1 MKMKL
6 LDYTIMSL
14 MAGSAAGLWAAEINP
29 RAAVASTAPA
39 SAPETEA
46 AGVNADCAEVQNVSG
61 GQCDADGHMLF
72 RLQSQSYDQPVT
84 LGTSR
89 QSSSQELAPDRR
101 VTLGLKTPGRADA
114 RGRFS
119 FSLPDGGVIWATE
132 DPTLGQAELTAS
144 GPTLVPFDMGSITK
158 SVNFY
163 VRSNYP
169 AFIDRM
175 ELLVFRSSD
184 TDFVKP
190 IATVPLKV
198 GAVVST
204 EWDGQLSSDYRY
216 RVGDELI
223 YIVRAYGK
231 PGTDGKAVQFDET
244 YPSKFQLVTPQDEQ
258 RANTLLRDN
267 LEKSM
272 NGSLSLQQ
280 ALQQSLINS
289 AFAGNGLR
297 LQNIPFYGSRIRVQ
311 GRNIPEGT
319 TLKINDQSYPV
330 DLEGKFVA
338 EYMMPV
344 GQHEFDVAVDGRG
357 GKVERK
363 LGVDVSGEYFFGVAL
378 ADVTLQGNRISG
390 SHEGFKEEGRD
401 KDLLTDARLAFY
413 LKSKLKS
420 KYLITAQA
428 DTTERPIGSLFNG
441 FTDTYARDVFRRL
454 DPDQYYLTYG
464 DDSTTTRD
472 VDTQGRMYLRADWDK
487 NQALWGNYATGLTG
501 TEFAQ
506 YQRSLYGAAASL
518 RSNETTQLGEAKSQL
533 RVFASDSNTAHGHTE
548 LLGTG
553 GSLYYLRHTDILPGS
568 DIVMLEVR
576 DRATGRTISTQQ
588 LVRGADYEVD
598 SYQGRIITRRPLAQI
613 ASESNNTITRD
624 APLSGYE
631 QRLLVD
637 YEYAPSDLRKNMT
650 LGGRGKQWI
659 GEHVAVGGTYVD
671 EQNEGD
677 DYKLKSVDVTL
688 QAGRG
693 TYLKVERSHSESTS
707 VPVFFSDN
715 GGLSFTRLNP
725 AAARKGDATSVEAR
739 VNLQE
744 QGITQSAWSTGAW
757 WRKVDAGF
765 START
770 DYLGQDVTEYGAE
783 LLGELRPDMT
793 LYAKHSRA
801 ERGGESLTQ
810 SQVTTEWRMDDRRAL
825 TAEVRRIDEDRYSG
839 QGIGTLAALKYSQ
852 RLNPSLELYGIGQAT
867 LDNDGGKYRNND
879 AVTAGARYLFGNQS
893 SVSGEAT
900 HGSRGNAL
908 TMSGEYRLT
917 PEHSFYG
924 AYTVSTDTTQYDSLF
939 NNGKR
944 PGLTLGQ
951 RWRLSQ
957 RTNIFNESQYLKD
970 PRSGSGLAHTF
981 GMDFYPGQNWR
992 LGYTLQHG
1000 DLTASTGNVSRDAI
1014 SLYGGRTNVRTNWS
1028 SKVEWRRDS
1037 GSENRTQ
1044 WVLTNYLT
1052 HKVDNSWR
1060 IAGKLNYSETKDRNN
1075 AEAGAKLVESSIG
1088 FAYRPWDS
1096 SRWGLFG
1103 RYTYLYD
1110 MSSLGQ
1116 VGWDGTASTSSAYYD
1131 QQSHVVS
1138 LEGVYRWTQKWE
1150 SVVKFAHREGKA
1162 RFGRGTGQ
1170 WFDSATTFA
1179 AVQARYE
1186 VMNQWH
1192 ALVEYRWLG
1201 VKDGG
1206 DKNGWLVGVDR
1217 DLTKNLRVGVG
1228 YNFTD
1233 FKGDLT
1239 KVDDYR
1245 AKGWYINMVG
1255 YY

>member
-6 LDYTIMSL
+6 LDYTL
-14 MAGSAAGLWAAEINP
+14 MTLLAGSAAVAWADDATVRPAE
-29 RAAVASTAPA
+29 T
-39 SAPETEA
+39 
-46 AGVNADCAEVQNVSG
+46 CAEGECSE
-61 GQCDADGHMLF
+61 DGKMLF
-72 RLQSQSYDQPVT
+72 RLRSESYDRPVT
-84 LGTSR
+84 RGTSR
-89 QSSSQELAPDRR
+89 SSSSQALAPDRR
-101 VTLGLKTPGRADA
+101 VSIGLKAPGQADV
-114 RGRFS
+114 RGSFS

-132 DPTLGQAELTAS
+132 DPTLGKAELTAS
-144 GPTLVPFDMGSITK
+144 GPAVVAFDAGRITK
-158 SVNFY
+158 PVNFY

-169 AFIDRM
+169 AFIERM
-175 ELLVFRSSD
+175 ELLVYRSSD
-184 TDFVKP
+184 TDFVTP
-190 IATVPLKV
+190 LATVPLTV
-198 GAVVST
+198 GAVVQT
-204 EWDGQLSSDYRY
+204 EWDGALLPTYRY

-223 YIVRAYGK
+223 YIVRAYGRN
-231 PGTDGKAVQFDET
+231 GQFDET
-244 YPSKFQLVTPQDEQ
+244 YPSRFQLVTPQDEQ
-258 RANTLLRDN
+258 RSATLLRDS
-267 LEKSM
+267 LERSM
-272 NGSLSLQQ
+272 STSLSLQQ
-280 ALQQSLINS
+280 ALKQSLLNS

-297 LQNIPFYGSRIRVQ
+297 MQNIPFYGSRVRVQ

-319 TLKINDQSYPV
+319 ALQINGQSYPV
-330 DLEGKFVA
+330 DQEGKFVA

-344 GQHEFDVAVDGRG
+344 GKHAFDVQVDGQA
-357 GKVERK
+357 GKVERR
-363 LGVDVSGEYFFGVAL
+363 LDVDVTGEYFFGVAL

-390 SHEGFKEEGRD
+390 SHEGFVEEGRD
-401 KDLLTDARLAFY
+401 KDLLADARLAFY
-413 LKSKLKS
+413 LKSKAQS

-428 DTTERPIGSLFNG
+428 DTTERDVRRLFNG
-441 FTDTYARDVFRRL
+441 FTDSYPQDVFRRL

-472 VDTQGRMYLRADWDK
+472 VDTQGRMYLRVDWDK
-487 NQALWGNYATGLTG
+487 NQALWGNYSTGLTG

-506 YQRSLYGAAASL
+506 YQRSLYGAAL
-518 RSNETTQLGEAKSQL
+518 NWRSNETTRLGEARSQL
-533 RVFASDSNTAHGHTE
+533 RVFGSDANTAHGHTE

-568 DIVMLEVR
+568 ELVTLEVR
-576 DRATGRTISTQQ
+576 DRVTGRTISSQQ

-613 ASESNNTITRD
+613 ASESRNSITRD
-624 APLSGYE
+624 APLDGYQ

-637 YEYAPSDLRKNMT
+637 YEYAPSDLRKNLT
-650 LGGRGKQWI
+650 LGGRGKQWL
-659 GEHVAVGGTYVD
+659 GEHVAIGGTYVD
-671 EQNEGD
+671 EQNDGD
-677 DYKLKSVDVTL
+677 DYKLKSVDLTL

-725 AAARKGDATSVEAR
+725 VGPRKGDATSVEAR

-744 QGITQSAWSTGAW
+744 QGLTEGMWSAGAW

-783 LLGELRPDMT
+783 VLGELRPDLS

-801 ERGGESLTQ
+801 ERGGEALTQ
-810 SQVTTEWRMDDRRAL
+810 TQVTTEWRMDDNRAL
-825 TAEVRRIDEDRYSG
+825 TAEVRRVEEDRYTG

-852 RLNPSLELYGIGQAT
+852 RITPSLELYGIGQAT
-867 LDNDGGKYRNND
+867 LDNDNGRYANND

-900 HGSRGNAL
+900 HGSRGDAVTL
-908 TMSGEYRLT
+908 SGEYRLS

-924 AYTVSTDTTQYDSLF
+924 GYTLSTDTTQYDSLF
-939 NNGKR
+939 NSNKR
-944 PGLTLGQ
+944 PGWTMGQ
-951 RWRLSQ
+951 RWRLSE

-970 PRSGSGLAHTF
+970 PTTGSGLAHTF
-981 GMDFYPGQNWR
+981 GMDFYPAQNWR

-1000 DLTASTGNVSRDAI
+1000 DLTATTGNVSRDAI
-1014 SLYGGRTNVRTNWS
+1014 SIYGGRTNVRTNWS
-1028 SKVEWRRDS
+1028 SKLEWRRDS
-1037 GSENRTQ
+1037 GAERRTQ
-1044 WVLTNYLT
+1044 WVSTNYLT

-1060 IAGKLNYSETKDRNN
+1060 IAGKLNYSETKDKLNSN
-1075 AEAGAKLVESSIG
+1075 AGAKLVESSLG

-1096 SRWGLFG
+1096 SRWGVFG

-1116 VGWDGTASTSSAYYD
+1116 VGWDGTSSTSSSYYD
-1131 QQSHVVS
+1131 QQSHVLS
-1138 LEGVYRWTQKWE
+1138 LEGVYRWTQRWE
-1150 SVVKFAHREGKA
+1150 SALKLAHRVGKA
-1162 RFGRGTGQ
+1162 RYGRGSGQ
-1170 WFDSATTFA
+1170 WFDSSTTFA

-1186 VMNQWH
+1186 VIDKWH
-1192 ALVEYRWLG
+1192 GLAEYRWLG

-1206 DKNGWLVGVDR
+1206 SKTGWLLGLDR

-1239 KVDDYR
+1239 RVDDYR
-1245 AKGWYINMVG
+1245 SRGWFINMVG

>member
-14 MAGSAAGLWAAEINP
+14 MAGSAAGVWAAETTTP
-29 RAAVASTAPA
+29 AATSAAATTATTTAPQ
-39 SAPETEA
+39 TEA
-46 AGVNADCAEVQNVSG
+46 ASASAVCATGQS
-61 GQCDADGHMLF
+61 GQCDADGQMLF
-72 RLQSQSYDQPVT
+72 RLNSQSYDQPLT
-84 LGTSR
+84 QGTSR
-89 QSSSQELAPDRR
+89 QSNSQELAPDRR
-101 VTLGLKTPGRADA
+101 VSIGLKAPGKADV

-144 GPTLVPFDMGSITK
+144 GPTLVPLDMGRITK
-158 SVNFY
+158 PVNFY

-169 AFIDRM
+169 DFIERM
-175 ELLVFRSSD
+175 ELLVFRASD

-190 IATVPLKV
+190 VATVPLKV

-204 EWDGQLSSDYRY
+204 EWDGQLSGDYRY
-216 RVGDELI
+216 RVGDQLI

-231 PGTDGKAVQFDET
+231 PNGEGKSVQFDET
-244 YPSKFQLVTPQDEQ
+244 YPSKFQLVTPEDEQ

-280 ALQQSLINS
+280 ALKQSLINS

-297 LQNIPFYGSRIRVQ
+297 LQNIPFYGSRVRVQ

-319 TLKINDQSYPV
+319 TLNINGQSYPV
-330 DLEGKFVA
+330 DMEGKFVA

-344 GQHEFDVAVDGRG
+344 GQHVFDVVVDGRS

-378 ADVTLQGNRISG
+378 ADVTLQGNSLSG
-390 SHEGFKEEGRD
+390 SHEGFMQEGRD

-413 LKSKLKS
+413 LKTKLQS
-420 KYLITAQA
+420 KYLVTAQA
-428 DTTERPIGSLFNG
+428 DTTERQIGSLFNG
-441 FTDTYARDVFRRL
+441 FTDTYAKDVFRRL

-506 YQRSLYGAAASL
+506 YQRSLYGAAANL

-576 DRATGRTISTQQ
+576 DRATGRTISSQQ

-613 ASESNNTITRD
+613 ASESNNSITRD

-631 QRLLVD
+631 QRLLID

-650 LGGRGKQWI
+650 VGGRGKQWI

-671 EQNEGD
+671 EQNDGD

-744 QGITQSAWSTGAW
+744 QGMTQSAWSTGAW

-770 DYLGQDVTEYGAE
+770 DYLGRDVTEYGAE

-810 SQVTTEWRMDDRRAL
+810 TQVTSEWRMDDKRAL
-825 TAEVRRIDEDRYSG
+825 TAEVRRVDEDRYTG

-852 RLNPSLELYGIGQAT
+852 RMTPSLELYGIGQTT

-879 AVTAGARYLFGNQS
+879 ALTAGARYLFGNQS

-908 TMSGEYRLT
+908 TLSGEYKLT

-924 AYTVSTDTTQYDSLF
+924 GYTVSTDTTQYDSLF

-970 PRSGSGLAHTF
+970 PRTGSGLAHTF

-1000 DLTASTGNVSRDAI
+1000 DLTATTGNVSRDAI

-1037 GSENRTQ
+1037 GAENRTQ

-1060 IAGKLNYSETKDRNN
+1060 IAGKLNYSETKDKNN
-1075 AEAGAKLVESSIG
+1075 AEAGAKLVESSLG

-1096 SRWGLFG
+1096 SRWGVFG

-1116 VGWDGTASTSSAYYD
+1116 VGWDGTAGTSSAYYD
-1131 QQSHVVS
+1131 QQSHIVS
-1138 LEGVYRWTQKWE
+1138 LEGVYRWSQKWE
-1150 SVVKFAHREGKA
+1150 SAVKLAHREGKA

-1192 ALVEYRWLG
+1192 ALAEYRWLG

-1228 YNFTD
+1228 YNFTQ

-1245 AKGWYINMVG
+1245 AKGWYLNMVG

>member
-14 MAGSAAGLWAAEINP
+14 MAGSAAGVWAAETKAEVAAATVANP
-29 RAAVASTAPA
+29 VAPK
-39 SAPETEA
+39 TEA
-46 AGVNADCAEVQNVSG
+46 VPQGKDCAE
-61 GQCDADGHMLF
+61 GQCDADGQMLF
-72 RLQSQSYDQPVT
+72 RLKSESYDKPVT
-84 LGTSR
+84 QGLSEH
-89 QSSSQELAPDRR
+89 SSSQELAPDRR
-101 VTLGLKTPGRADA
+101 VSLGLKAPGKADV

-119 FSLPDGGVIWATE
+119 FSLPAGGVIWATE
-132 DPTLGQAELTAS
+132 DPTLGKAELTAS
-144 GPTLVPFDMGSITK
+144 GPTLVPFDTGRITK
-158 SVNFY
+158 PVNFY

-169 AFIDRM
+169 AFIERM

-190 IATVPLKV
+190 VATVPLKV
-198 GAVVST
+198 GAVMQT
-204 EWDGQLSSDYRY
+204 EWDGQLSPEYRY

-231 PGTDGKAVQFDET
+231 AQDGKNVQFDET

-272 NGSLSLQQ
+272 NNSLSLQQ

-297 LQNIPFYGSRIRVQ
+297 MQNIPFYGSRVRVQ

-319 TLKINDQSYPV
+319 MLQINGQSYPV
-330 DLEGKFVA
+330 DMEGKFVA

-357 GKVERK
+357 GRTERK
-363 LGVDVSGEYFFGVAL
+363 LGVDVTGEYFFGVAM

-390 SHEGFKEEGRD
+390 SKSGFVEEGRD

-413 LKSKLKS
+413 MKSKVQS

-428 DTTERPIGSLFNG
+428 DTTERQIGSLFNG
-441 FTDTYARDVFRRL
+441 FTDTYAKDVFRRL

-501 TEFAQ
+501 TEYAQ
-506 YQRSLYGAAASL
+506 YQRSLYGAAL
-518 RSNETTQLGEAKSQL
+518 NWRSNETTRLGDPKSQL
-533 RVFASDSNTAHGHTE
+533 RVFGSDSNTAHGHTT

-568 DIVMLEVR
+568 EIVMLEVR
-576 DRATGRTISTQQ
+576 DKATGRTISSQQ
-588 LVRGADYEVD
+588 MVRGADYEVD
-598 SYQGRIITRRPLAQI
+598 SYQGRIITRRPLSQI
-613 ASESNNTITRD
+613 ASESTSSITRD

-637 YEYAPSDLRKNMT
+637 YEYAPSDLRKNLT

-659 GEHVAVGGTYVD
+659 GEHLAVGGTYVD
-671 EQNEGD
+671 EQNQGD

-715 GGLSFTRLNP
+715 GGLSFTRMNP
-725 AAARKGDATSVEAR
+725 DAARKGNATSVEAR

-744 QGITQSAWSTGAW
+744 QGITQSAWSAGTW

-770 DYLGQDVTEYGAE
+770 DYLGQNITEYGGE

-810 SQVTTEWRMDDRRAL
+810 TQVTTEWRMDDKRAL
-825 TAEVRRIDEDRYSG
+825 TAEVRRIDEDRYTG

-852 RLNPSLELYGIGQAT
+852 RISPSLELYGIGQGT

-879 AVTAGARYLFGNQS
+879 ALTAGARYLFGNQS

-900 HGSRGNAL
+900 HGSRGDAL
-908 TMSGEYRLT
+908 TVSGEYRLT

-924 AYTVSTDTTQYDSLF
+924 GYTVSTDTTQYDSLF

-944 PGLTLGQ
+944 PGWTMGQ

-970 PRSGSGLAHTF
+970 PTTGSGLAHTF

-1000 DLTASTGNVSRDAI
+1000 DLSATTGNVSRDAI
-1014 SLYGGRTNVRTNWS
+1014 SLNAGRTNVRTNWS

-1060 IAGKLNYSETKDRNN
+1060 IAGKLNYSETKDKNN
-1075 AEAGAKLVESSIG
+1075 ADAGAKLVESSLG

-1096 SRWGLFG
+1096 SRWGVFG

-1116 VGWDGTASTSSAYYD
+1116 VGWDGTATTSSAYYD
-1131 QQSHVVS
+1131 QQSHIVS

-1150 SVVKFAHREGKA
+1150 TALKLAHREGKA

-1192 ALVEYRWLG
+1192 ALAEYRWLG

-1206 DKNGWLVGVDR
+1206 DKKGWLVGVDR
-1217 DLTKNLRVGVG
+1217 DLTKNLRVGAG
-1228 YNFTD
+1228 YNFTS